1 MLGRVASLHVHPPVA
16 GDPFLDAPEFNLV
29 AEKGIVEDKRYF
41 GRVNYGKPA
50 KRQVTL
56 IEREMID
63 QHAAALGAQ
72 LDPGDV
78 RSNIETTGVDLI
90 SLIGQQ
96 VQIGEAVLLF
106 VEPRTPCHKMDA
118 LAPGLRAL
126 MENSRQGVI
135 ARVVKS
141 GRIRPGDSIQP
152 AAIELTTQPAAANPN
167 TPVTNVTAP

>member
-1 MLGRVASLHVHPPVA
+1 
-16 GDPFLDAPEFNLV
+16 
-29 AEKGIVEDKRYF
+29 
-41 GRVNYGKPA
+41 VNYGKPA

-56 IEREMID
+56 IERETIN
-63 QHAAALGAQ
+63 QHATALGADF
-72 LDPGDV
+72 DPGAV
-78 RSNIETTGVDLI
+78 RSNIETTGIDLI
-90 SLIGQQ
+90 ALIGQQ
-96 VQIGEAVLLF
+96 VQIGEAILLF

-152 AAIELTTQPAAANPN
+152 T
-167 TPVTNVTAP
+167 VR